1 MVAKA
6 SQNIKKEKIRAK
18 RARIDSITNKYMVNL
33 AWGIFVIILLRFVE
47 SGFMSVDM
55 ISSMPTTMKVFAVI
69 FGVIGAGLLVCGKMN
84 VLEKGKTFNGYGLF
98 ALVMALG
105 SAWIGF
111 YAKTRNILGNIKP
124 ALLNLDSRW
133 WISWG
138 PIIAVVV
145 YLVVTLVITIIR
157 VAMIDKEK

>member
-6 SQNIKKEKIRAK
+6 SQNIKKEKLRAK

-55 ISSMPTTMKVFAVI
+55 IASMPTTMKVFAVI
-69 FGVIGAGLLVCGKMN
+69 FGVLAVGLIVCGKLN
-84 VLEKGKTFNGYGLF
+84 VLEKGKNFYGYGMF
-98 ALVMALG
+98 AVVLTLG

-111 YAKTRNILGNIKP
+111 YTKIRLVLGNINP
-124 ALLNLDSRW
+124 SLLNLDSRW

-138 PIIAVVV
+138 PIIAVGV
-145 YLVVTLVITIIR
+145 YLVITLIVTIIR

>member
-6 SQNIKKEKIRAK
+6 SQNIKKEKLRAK

-47 SGFMSVDM
+47 SGFMSADM
-55 ISSMPTTMKVFAVI
+55 IASMPLTMKVFAVI
-69 FGVIGAGLLVCGKMN
+69 FGVLAVGLIVCGKMN
-84 VLEKGKTFNGYGLF
+84 VLKKGKTFGGYGLF
-98 ALVMALG
+98 ALVLALG

-111 YAKTRNILGNIKP
+111 YAKIRNVIGNINP
-124 ALLNLDSRW
+124 AALNLDSRW

-145 YLVVTLVITIIR
+145 YLVVTLVVTIIR